1 MPPLFNFALEYSIR
15 MVQADQE
22 GMKLNGT
29 QQLLSL
35 SRPN

>member
-29 QQLLSL
+29 QELLRL